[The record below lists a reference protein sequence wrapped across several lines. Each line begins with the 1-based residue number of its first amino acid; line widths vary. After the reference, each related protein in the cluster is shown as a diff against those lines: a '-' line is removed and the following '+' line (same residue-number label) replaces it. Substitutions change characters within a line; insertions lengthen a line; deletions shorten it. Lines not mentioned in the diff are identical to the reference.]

1 MIEPRATFRPRER
14 INNPSDFRRAFER
27 KRSASDPFI
36 VVHGAEN
43 GLDHARLG
51 ISVGKKRIR
60 KASDRN
66 RIKRLV
72 REAFRLNKGEIP
84 VGVDFVVVP
93 RGGALTFE
101 VVNQALPRLANA
113 VARRLGPGRPASK
126 VSP

>member
-36 VVHGAEN
+36 VVHGAET